1 MEILQIVG
9 FALLAA
15 VFIIL
20 LKEEWPSLALLLG
33 MAAGLL
39 IFLFLVDYIRVV
51 VLLLEDL
58 VQEAGLN
65 LLYLDTII
73 KVVGI
78 AYIAQFGSQI
88 CRDAGVGVLAA
99 KVEFAGKIL
108 IIILAMPLMV
118 AILEMVISLLP

>member
-9 FALLAA
+9 FSLLTA
-15 VFIIL
+15 VLILL

-33 MAAGLL
+33 MAAGVL
-39 IFLFLVDYIRVV
+39 IFLFLVDYIRMVV
-51 VLLLEDL
+51 ILLEEL
-58 VQEAGLN
+58 VAEAGIN

-78 AYIAQFGSQI
+78 AYLAQFGSQI
-88 CRDAGVGVLAA
+88 CQDAGVGVLAA
-99 KVEFAGKIL
+99 KIEFAGKIL
-108 IIILAMPLMV
+108 IIILAMPLMM